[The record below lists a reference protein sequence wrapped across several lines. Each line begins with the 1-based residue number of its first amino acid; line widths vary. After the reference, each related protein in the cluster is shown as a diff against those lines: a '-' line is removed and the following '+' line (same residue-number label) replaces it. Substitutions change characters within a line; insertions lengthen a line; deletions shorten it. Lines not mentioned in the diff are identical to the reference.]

1 MSCAYKDTVLEN
13 THGNLPLCCGTGKTE
28 ADQIRFL
35 RGGRNMNHYIIEF
48 DYAALVIYIIL
59 LFFYYPKSST
69 GGTAGRS
76 FKKLISV
83 SASATLLDILT
94 VYVGYDP
101 MLWPEWSIWT
111 INIIYLCAQ
120 NFMPHVQ
127 LMYTRSLVGYEK
139 GARQSLYFVFSAVTY
154 TISLFVILT
163 SPVLKYGFYLDEDMN
178 YHQGKGMVVLYA
190 MAFLVML
197 VTIINIIANRK
208 RMIGRTRAA
217 IYVLVIINMSSMGV
231 QFFLENLLITCFTS
245 ACACLIVFVVLQ
257 NPNQA
262 FDSATGFLTRNTLTI
277 SIGEHVSRARSMR
290 ILMLVPDNAKN
301 IGAVLGFEKYHMLLK
316 EIGGYFRKHFHS
328 DPYIL
333 TEDCIAFVVQRDVN
347 PDYFVNNIRRRFE
360 KDWVVGDLDI
370 SRTCSIAIVETH
382 GNDTTESLLNAI
394 DYSLDR
400 LRSLGSGAYY
410 LAEEEAYSHETII
423 SLNEKMKT
431 LEEESREAKVA
442 QEEAQ
447 RADYEKSMFLANMSH
462 EIRTPMNAIIGMTDL
477 ILRDDINERV
487 RANAIDIKNAS
498 DSLLGII
505 NDVLDISKVESGRLE
520 LVNDEYDLRSMLAGI
535 VSLISTRI
543 SEDKVAFLVEID
555 KTLPRKLIG
564 DEVRVRQVFVNV
576 LNNAA
581 KFTREGHIK
590 LVVRG
595 TKEDDGFRL
604 CVRVE
609 DTGTGIRQED
619 MQKLFKTFSRIED
632 KENHFVEGT
641 GLGLALCRKLLNGMH
656 GDIGV
661 RSEYGKGSVFSFDIL
676 QGTCG
681 DEPILDFDDPDDKNT
696 VIILATERNDKR
708 ILEVEAVLRELGIKF
723 IYCST
728 SEDVEKAMVSGR
740 IVAVFSYKNI
750 YSDYV
755 DWFEGIG
762 KPVIALFPLGGERYD
777 DMPNVALVNEPIYS
791 LGIARILD
799 GNDRNASE
807 GDTLSAPEARVLV
820 VDDNIVNLKVVDG
833 LLKCFDIN
841 PDSVTSGAEALER
854 IKGGGYDLVFLD
866 HMMPGMDGIETLEKI
881 RELPGGES
889 NVCTIALTAN
899 AVNDAKTMFMEAGF
913 DGYLSKPV
921 DIRELER
928 LMIEKLPPRLVTLK
942 DTTAPVKEKKPL
954 QLPRMTG
961 VDTVRGIKACAGRT
975 DRYLEV
981 LRTFY
986 SSGKTQHEKIGRLY
1000 NLMDRRNLRIEVH
1013 GLKSVSASIG
1023 ATDMSNLS
1031 LAIEN
1036 AIKNDDMAFVTANIA
1051 TLLSMYGK
1059 LIKQLEAFFDAEEVP
1074 GEKSKTITL
1083 DKVRD
1088 KLLLLAGALD
1098 EFDDEAACALIDGL
1112 LEYGFDTEVRR
1123 QIRLIRDQVKIFDYN
1138 RAADM
1143 TDELIKSLTEN

>member
-1 MSCAYKDTVLEN
+1 
-13 THGNLPLCCGTGKTE
+13 
-28 ADQIRFL
+28 
-35 RGGRNMNHYIIEF
+35 MNHYIIEF

-76 FKKLISV
+76 YKKLISV

-101 MLWPEWSIWT
+101 SFWPEWSIWT

-120 NFMPHVQ
+120 NLMPHVQ
-127 LMYTRSLVGYEK
+127 LVYTRSLVGVEK
-139 GARQSLYFVFSAVTY
+139 GARQSLYMIFSAVTY
-154 TISLFVILT
+154 TVSLFVIIT
-163 SPVLKYGFYLDEDMN
+163 SPALKFGFYLDEDLN

-190 MAFLVML
+190 MAFLVMI
-197 VTIINIIANRK
+197 VTIVNIIANRK
-208 RMIGRTRAA
+208 KMIGRTRAA
-217 IYVLVIINMSSMGV
+217 IYVLVTINMSSMAV
-231 QFFLENLLITCFTS
+231 QFLLENLLITCFTS

-262 FDSATGFLTRNTLTI
+262 FDGATGFLTRSTLTI
-277 SIGEHVSRARSMR
+277 AIGEHISRSRSMR

-301 IGAVLGFEKYHMLLK
+301 IGAVLGFDKYNLLIK
-316 EIGGYFRKHFHS
+316 EIGAYFRKHFRS
-328 DPYIL
+328 DPYVIA
-333 TEDCIAFVVQRDVN
+333 EDCIGFVVQRDVN
-347 PDYFVNNIRRRFE
+347 PEYFLNSVRHRFE
-360 KDWVVGDLDI
+360 KDWKVGDLDI
-370 SRTCSIAIVETH
+370 NRTCSIAIVETQ
-382 GNDTTESLLNAI
+382 GNDSTESLLNAI

-400 LRSLGSGAYY
+400 IRSLGTNVFYI
-410 LAEEEAYSHETII
+410 AEEEAYNHETIMK
-423 SLNEKMKT
+423 LNEKMKT

-442 QEEAQ
+442 REEAQ

-520 LVNDEYDLRSMLAGI
+520 LVNDEYDLRNMLSGI

-543 SEDKVAFLVEID
+543 SKNKVEFMVEID

-581 KFTREGHIK
+581 KFTREGYIK

-595 TKEDDGFRL
+595 TKEEDGFRL

-676 QGTCG
+676 QGNCG
-681 DEPILDFDDPDDKNT
+681 EEPLLDFDDPDDKNA
-696 VIILATERNDKR
+696 VMVLSRERSDKR
-708 ILEVEAVLRELGIKF
+708 IAAVEAVLREIGVRF
-723 IYCST
+723 VYCST
-728 SEDVEKAMVSGR
+728 SDDVEKALTSNK

-750 YSDYV
+750 YADYI

-762 KPVIALFPLGGERYD
+762 KPVIALFPIDGERYD
-777 DMPNVALVNEPIYS
+777 DMPNVALVTEPIYS

-799 GNDRNASE
+799 GHDRNESD
-807 GDTLSAPEARVLV
+807 GDTLSAPDARVLV

-854 IKGGGYDLVFLD
+854 IAGGGYDLIFLD

-889 NVCTIALTAN
+889 GVCTIALTAN
-899 AVNDAKTMFMEAGF
+899 AVNDAKSMFLEAGF

-921 DIRELER
+921 DIRDLER
-928 LMIEKLPPRLVTLK
+928 LLIEKLPAKLVKLK
-942 DTTAPVKEKKPL
+942 DAVVQQKEKKVL
-954 QLPRMTG
+954 KLPQMTG
-961 VDTVRGIKACAGRT
+961 VDTVRGIKGCAGRT
-975 DRYLEV
+975 ERYIEV
-981 LRTFY
+981 LRTFLN
-986 SSGKTQHEKIGRLY
+986 SGKSQYAKIEKLY
-1000 NLMDRRNLRIEVH
+1000 NMKSRKELRIEIH
-1013 GLKSVSASIG
+1013 GLKSVAASIG

-1031 LAIEN
+1031 LALEN
-1036 AIKNDDMAFVTANIA
+1036 AIKNEDMAFVNANMQN
-1051 TLLSMYGK
+1051 LLSMYAR
-1059 LIKQLEAFFDAEEVP
+1059 LLKQLETYFEAEDTL
-1074 GEKSKTITL
+1074 GEQSKNISL
-1083 DKVRD
+1083 EKVRD
-1088 KLLLLAGALD
+1088 KLMLLADALD
-1098 EFDDEAACALIDGL
+1098 EFDDDASCELIDGL
-1112 LEYGFDTEVRR
+1112 LEYGFRSDVRR
-1123 QIRLIRDQVKIFDYN
+1123 EIRLIRDQIKLFDYN
-1138 RAADM
+1138 RASEM
-1143 TDELIKSLTEN
+1143 TDALIKELSQQK